1 MFASLRK
8 HGFQLNHP
16 DSRLYV
22 CPRCVNNTDA
32 AVASILGY
40 QSNCFHAMNV
50 KRDVPMA
57 HKKLLPSKV
66 AKSVTS
72 AAVTDAAAA
81 AGGSKREEVHAMQLS
96 SPQQGSGGTDDAVDG
111 AAGANKDLATVQAA
125 QEIPV
130 VKDFLA
136 DKTRRSASLMGRKG
150 STNNSIYNRIFLQHT
165 NMKTTYSPRHFAS
178 FLLTIPLFHSLPDPL
193 PPIP

>member
-8 HGFQLNHP
+8 NGFQLNNP

-22 CPRCVNNTDA
+22 CPQCVPNTDV
-32 AVASILGY
+32 AVASMMGY
-40 QSNCFHAMNV
+40 ENTSFHVMNV

-66 AKSVTS
+66 AKSAATAGS
-72 AAVTDAAAA
+72 ATTAAVTTRDN
-81 AGGSKREEVHAMQLS
+81 GNAMQLS
-96 SPQQGSGGTDDAVDG
+96 SPQQDNGGHVDAADG
-111 AAGANKDLATVQAA
+111 AAGAEGASKDLAIVQAA

-130 VKDFLA
+130 VRDFLA

-150 STNNSIYNRIFLQHT
+150 
-165 NMKTTYSPRHFAS
+165 TTVDLVM
-178 FLLTIPLFHSLPDPL
+178 LL
-193 PPIP
+193 